1 MGKARLPVGTG
12 SGYQAAQR
20 LHDLGYPRVFT
31 RITMLFTVTGRG
43 LSRAAVERAVQL
55 SAEKYCSA
63 SIMLAKSVE
72 MAREVEVREAEA
84 C

>member
-1 MGKARLPVGTG
+1 MR
-12 SGYQAAQR
+12 
-20 LHDLGYPRVFT
+20 F
-31 RITMLFTVTGRG
+31 IVTGRG

-72 MAREVEVREAEA
+72 MVREVEVREAEA
-84 C
+84 G